1 MARNPRTAAAEMA
14 EDIIDDIDPK
24 AKDDLN
30 DQVTALRA
38 EVSRILE
45 TLASMS
51 KTGADVL
58 KQGAGAA
65 LHEGEQ
71 RFAEA
76 RAKVENTR
84 DEVADY
90 ARRKPA
96 QAMGIAGFVGLLLGL
111 ALARR

>member
-1 MARNPRTAAAEMA
+1 MARNPRSAAADAA
-14 EDIIDDIDPK
+14 EDIIDEIDPK
-24 AKDDLN
+24 TKDDLN
-30 DQVTALRA
+30 DQVAALRA
-38 EVSRILE
+38 EVTRILD
-45 TLASMS
+45 TLSAMS
-51 KTGADVL
+51 KSGASAI
-58 KQGAGAA
+58 KQGADAA

-71 RFAEA
+71 RFAEV

-84 DEVADY
+84 DDVADY